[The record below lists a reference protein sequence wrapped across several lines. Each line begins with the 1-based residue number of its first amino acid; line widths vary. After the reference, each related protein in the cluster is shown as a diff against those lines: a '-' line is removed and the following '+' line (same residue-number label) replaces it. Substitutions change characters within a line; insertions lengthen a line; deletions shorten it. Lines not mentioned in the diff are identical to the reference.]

1 MKKLFSIFFGS
12 LLLWFFSYLLI
23 TSPAYAQT
31 EINTQDEF
39 TANVLD
45 SVNDSIIGEK
55 IQKFTSDIS
64 IQKNGSIDV
73 KETIVYDFA
82 SLSRHG
88 IFRNIPYTI
97 LDKGKRYDMTYTFNS
112 VTDEKGK
119 KYKYTK
125 SRQNEQWVL
134 KIGDPNKTITG
145 IHTYIISYNVRGA
158 LGYYKVHDELYWNI
172 TGNGWDIPIK
182 ETTATILLPANID
195 EKSIQLKCFTG
206 AYGSKKQNCTGAT
219 TGQKTDF
226 KTTLFLNSY
235 EGLTTVLGFPKG
247 TTAVLLPTEYV
258 PFFQTFLGK
267 IVLVLIGIAAVCWY
281 IILPLYIVVKW
292 FAKGRD
298 PDVGRAVTAGYD
310 APKGSNKKDLTPA
323 QTGALLDETV
333 DKKDI
338 FSIIVDLARRGYIRI
353 EERDKKD
360 FYLVKLPVT
369 EKLANKLLPFEQKLY
384 DALFPLGDESRL
396 KDTKL
401 YTVIMDIQTLLYK
414 DMVTQGYFVKNP
426 QTTRTIYTLL
436 GVAGIF
442 TFNFVLAFV
451 SFTFGRNMPRKTLLG
466 AQQANVAK
474 GLQNFLK
481 SQERQLN
488 FQGDKQLLFE
498 KLLPFA
504 VAFGVEKAWAKRF
517 ENFDL
522 KSPEWYSSY
531 NNTGFNSYV
540 FASSLGNSY
549 SNFSAS
555 STPPSSSGSGFS
567 GGGSSGGGGGGGG
580 GGSW

>member
-1 MKKLFSIFFGS
+1 MKKLFVLFLFSIVFC
-12 LLLWFFSYLLI
+12 LLSNPVF
-23 TSPAYAQT
+23 AQT
-31 EINTQDEF
+31 EINTQDDF
-39 TANVLD
+39 TTNVLD

-55 IQKFTSDIS
+55 IQKFSSDIT
-64 IQKNGSIDV
+64 IKKDGSIEV
-73 KETIVYDFA
+73 KETIVYDFT

-97 LDKGKRYDMTYTFNS
+97 LDKSKRYDMTYTFKS

-125 SRQNEQWVL
+125 SRQDEQWVL

-145 IHTYIISYNVRGA
+145 VHTYIISYSVKGA
-158 LGYYKVHDELYWNI
+158 LRYFKDHDELYWNI
-172 TGNGWDIPIK
+172 TGNGWNIPIK
-182 ETTATILLPANID
+182 ETTATILLPEEIAQQ
-195 EKSIQLKCFTG
+195 KIQMKCFTG
-206 AYGSKKQNCTGAT
+206 SYGSTKQNCTGTT
-219 TGQKTDF
+219 TGQKTEY

-258 PFFQTFLGK
+258 PFFETPLGK
-267 IVLVLIGIAAVCWY
+267 IVLVLIGITAVCWY
-281 IILPLYIVVKW
+281 IILPLYIVIKW
-292 FAKGRD
+292 FTKGRD

-310 APKGSNKKDLTPA
+310 APKGSNKKPLTPA

-333 DKKDI
+333 NKKDI
-338 FSIIVDLARRGYIRI
+338 FSIIVDLARRGYLRI

-360 FYLVKLPVT
+360 FYLIKLPVT
-369 EKLANKLLPFEQKLY
+369 AKASNQLLPFEQKLF
-384 DALFPLGDESRL
+384 DALFPSGDESRL

-401 YTVIMDIQTLLYK
+401 YTVILDIQTLLYK
-414 DMVTQGYFVKNP
+414 DMVAQGYFIKNP

-436 GVAGIF
+436 GVAGVF
-442 TFNFVLAFV
+442 TFNFVLAFA
-451 SFTFGRNMPRKTLLG
+451 SFTFGRHMPKKTLLG
-466 AQQANVAK
+466 ASQANVAR
-474 GLQNFLK
+474 GLKNFLT

-488 FQGDKQLLFE
+488 FQGDKQILFE
-498 KLLPFA
+498 KFLPFA

-517 ENFDL
+517 ESFDL

-531 NNTGFNSYV
+531 NNTGFNSYL